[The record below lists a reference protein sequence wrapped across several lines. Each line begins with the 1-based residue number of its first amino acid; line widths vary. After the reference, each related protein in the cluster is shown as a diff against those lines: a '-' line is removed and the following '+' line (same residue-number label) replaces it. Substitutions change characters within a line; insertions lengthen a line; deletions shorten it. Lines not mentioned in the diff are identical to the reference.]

1 MSTRAADPRSDRLDE
16 PYASPA
22 RAWYV
27 VFVLGLAVLLSFTDR
42 LILNL
47 IVDDIRADL
56 KLTDLYVSL
65 LQGAG
70 FAFVYAVAGLPM
82 GRIADRSSRRDLIV
96 IGVVVWS
103 LATIACGFAGS
114 FWPFFAFRMVV
125 GLGEAILAPAA
136 ASMIADS
143 FAPSRR
149 GRALGAFGI
158 GALLGSGVALTL
170 GGLLLTAARS
180 GALAGTPV
188 MGDLAPWRD
197 VLILAGAP
205 GLLLA
210 PFLMLMREP
219 ARHDSEGFQP
229 VRAVLAQMLARRGR
243 VARVC
248 ASIGLVA
255 AGDYGLLSWLPA
267 LLKRGHELSPAA
279 IGSWVGA
286 AVSGGGVLGCLAAG
300 WISDRIAQRYGIA
313 ARRRL
318 MLGAYVFCAASAM
331 LLFSPQPA
339 ALIAGL
345 CLWVIGSV
353 AGSVAGGVV
362 LQESVPNEMRAT
374 TTAFSHMCSAIIGV
388 GLGPTSVILVEGAF
402 GTGQGALRMGIAI
415 VSLTAAL
422 AGIALLCVPDG
433 TAGRSGARTCGPR
446 DCG

>member
-1 MSTRAADPRSDRLDE
+1 MDPDPAMPE
-16 PYASPA
+16 QPYASPA

-27 VFVLGLAVLLSFTDR
+27 VFVLGVAVLLSFTDR

-56 KLTDLYVSL
+56 KLSDLNISL

-114 FWPFFAFRMVV
+114 FWPFFALRMVV

-143 FAPSRR
+143 FAPARR

-180 GALAGTPV
+180 GALKGAPF
-188 MGDLAPWRD
+188 MGGLAPWRD

-219 ARHDSEGFQP
+219 ARHDSQGFQP
-229 VRAVLAQMLARRGR
+229 ARAVLAQMLARRGR
-243 VARVC
+243 VARIC

-267 LLKRGHELSPAA
+267 LLKRGHEMSPAA
-279 IGSWVGA
+279 IGGWVGA
-286 AVSGGGVLGCLAAG
+286 AVSGGGVLGCRAAG
-300 WISDRIAQRYGIA
+300 WISDQVAQRHGIA
-313 ARRRL
+313 ARGRL
-318 MLGAYVFCAASAM
+318 MIAAYVFCAASAM
-331 LLFSPQPA
+331 LLFAPQPP

-353 AGSVAGGVV
+353 AGSVVGGVV

-388 GLGPTSVILVEGAF
+388 GLGPTCVILVSNALGS
-402 GTGQGALRMGIAI
+402 GQPALRMGIAL

-422 AGIALLCVPDG
+422 AGIAMLSVPDR
-433 TAGRSGARTCGPR
+433 APRPSGAASLRAAR
-446 DCG
+446 